1 MSIEEAIRILHPDTT
16 REALAEIEYY
26 HGFKGTEYAQAA
38 VNQACE
44 IACDIMRKVVVGEL
58 IPSNHKHDGKT
69 SDGYHTFDELYH
81 HRAVLFATVV
91 ADHPRMSWKSK
102 LHHDGTMYDGMF
114 IVGLD
119 TPYGQASYHY
129 DIDPYWD
136 MFHCVARERAP
147 EWDGHTPDQALER
160 IYKIRG
166 NDLLK
171 PRWMSGIRKPVSFD
185 IPVFKATQEYI
196 DQELLKMIA
205 QHTLEELCAQ
215 GLFRWD
221 PEKCKETTEMILK
234 EAEEQ
239 WGKNRSIE

>member
-1 MSIEEAIRILHPDTT
+1 MKIEDAIRILHPDTT

-26 HGFKGTEYAQAA
+26 HGFKGAEKVQAA
-38 VNQACE
+38 VTCACG
-44 IACDIMRKVVVGEL
+44 IACDVMRKVVVGEL
-58 IPSNHKHDGKT
+58 IPADHKHDGKT

-136 MFHCVARERAP
+136 MFRCVARERAP

-171 PRWMSGIRKPVSFD
+171 PRWLSGISKPVSFD
-185 IPVFKATQEYI
+185 ITAFKITQEYI
-196 DQELLKMIA
+196 DQELIKAISQQTMEDMVA
-205 QHTLEELCAQ
+205 K
-215 GLFRWD
+215 GLFGWD

-234 EAEEQ
+234 EMELQ
-239 WGKNRSIE
+239 CKMNRSLE